1 MDLTLQW
8 RSPVLVIPERCR
20 VEFRHAGA
28 HVELDLTDVSDVAF
42 ELADPVR
49 EFPSWPGKRHFNG
62 YFWMSQM
69 ARSVGF
75 ESLVERSF
83 LMELDRL
90 GSARAVSS
98 QPMWLKS
105 WEPELHEH
113 FPDYFVRLSSGE
125 SVLVDVRPTELIDDD
140 AREQFDRTSSL
151 CQQVGWRYVV
161 FEGLSPIRDA
171 NLRFLLRYREV
182 ERAER
187 VPSIPPQGM
196 LLRDVVDAL
205 GGGAGGLLRC
215 YGMLWHKQLETNLEI
230 ELSRRSVLRGAASTC
245 A

>member
-8 RSPVLVIPERCR
+8 LSPVPVILERCR

-28 HVELDLTDVSDVAF
+28 HVELDLADVSDVAF

-90 GSARAVSS
+90 GSARAVAS
-98 QPMWLKS
+98 QPMWLKT
-105 WEPELHEH
+105 WEPEFHEH
-113 FPDYFVRLSSGE
+113 FPDYFVRMSSGE
-125 SVLVDVRPTELIDDD
+125 PVLVDVRPTELIDDH
-140 AREQFDRTSSL
+140 ARSQFDRTSSL
-151 CQQVGWRYVV
+151 CERMGWRYVV

-182 ERAER
+182 QRAER
-187 VPSIPPQGM
+187 VPDIPSEGM
-196 LLRDVVDAL
+196 PLQDVVDAL
-205 GGGAGGLLRC
+205 GGGTDGMLQC
-215 YGMLWHKQLETNLEI
+215 YGMLWHKQLETDLEI
-230 ELSRRSVLRGAASTC
+230 ELSRGSVLHGAAPTC